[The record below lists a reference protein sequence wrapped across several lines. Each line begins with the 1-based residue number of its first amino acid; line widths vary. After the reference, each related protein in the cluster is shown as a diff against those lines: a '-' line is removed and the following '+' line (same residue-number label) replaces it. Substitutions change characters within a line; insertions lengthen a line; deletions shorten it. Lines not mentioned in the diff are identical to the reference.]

1 MIPGLIAGL
10 VVGAVAVTLLFV
22 GLMRRRMIEVVRSP
36 FATVEETVTALERA
50 IGQSDGWSHPG
61 TRDLN
66 GMMAKHGVAFG
77 PRVRLVE
84 MCKASYSAGV
94 LQTDRHVA
102 TLMPCA
108 VAVYEDDEGAVWLS
122 KLNLKL
128 MGKVFGGNV
137 GRIMGEQVAG
147 EEERM
152 LASLRR

>member
-10 VVGAVAVTLLFV
+10 FAGAIAVTLLFV
-22 GLMRRRMIEVVRSP
+22 SLLRRRMIEVARSP
-36 FATVEETVTALERA
+36 FATVEQTVMALERA

-84 MCKASYSAGV
+84 MCKAAYSADV
-94 LQTDRHVA
+94 LKTDRHIA

-108 VAVYEDDEGAVWLS
+108 IAVYEDDDGAVWLA

-128 MGKVFGGNV
+128 MGKLFGGNV
-137 GRIMGEQVAG
+137 GRVMGRQVAG

-152 LASLRR
+152 LAGLGR